1 MDLLKTAILIPLIKE
16 LDEMIDKDVLK
27 NYRPVSNLTFLS
39 KLIERVVAVRLES
52 HMHNFGLRSNKQ
64 FGYKKNHS
72 TEVLLLKIMNNLLA
86 SCDKKV
92 PTVLLLLD
100 LSAAFDTVDQK
111 KLLKILHDEIGIRDT
126 ALAWF
131 KSYLISRTQNVKIGN
146 CYSKE
151 TILDYGVPQGS
162 VLGPIL
168 FNICIRSFANNVDSI
183 GFDVGGFADDHQLW
197 KEFSI
202 IFQMKALGQNL
213 NECFNVISSWMYDF
227 FLRLNASNSTCFG
240 KTANSN
246 KWDYH

>member
-1 MDLLKTAILIPLIKE
+1 MDLLKTAILNPLIKE

-39 KLIERVVAVRLES
+39 KLIERVVAVGLES
-52 HMHNFGLRSNKQ
+52 HMNNFGLHSNKQ

-100 LSAAFDTVDQK
+100 LSTAFDTVDQK
-111 KLLKILHDEIGIRDT
+111 KLLKILHDEIGIRD
-126 ALAWF
+126 
-131 KSYLISRTQNVKIGN
+131 INRT
-146 CYSKE
+146 
-151 TILDYGVPQGS
+151 
-162 VLGPIL
+162 
-168 FNICIRSFANNVDSI
+168 RSFANNVDSI

-197 KEFSI
+197 KAFSI

-213 NECFNVISSWMYDF
+213 NECFNVISSWMNDF
-227 FLRLNASNSTCFG
+227 FL
-240 KTANSN
+240 
-246 KWDYH
+246 